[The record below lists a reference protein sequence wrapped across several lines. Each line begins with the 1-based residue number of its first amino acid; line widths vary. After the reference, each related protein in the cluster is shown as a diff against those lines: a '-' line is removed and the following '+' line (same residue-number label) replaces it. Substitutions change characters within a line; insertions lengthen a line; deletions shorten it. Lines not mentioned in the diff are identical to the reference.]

1 MKIDRRLRPERV
13 VSTDDTRYQIED
25 PYLDVEHKV
34 LVATNGWALVA
45 LPVEVAEGETSR
57 YVGCRLLD
65 MARTVSP
72 DEEIEI
78 LGDQV
83 GPDGPSWP
91 TDQDRKFPAW
101 REVLP
106 KKKPGDPGTVTV
118 GLDATQLRAIA
129 LALGA
134 GAYGYEDD
142 DAPCQV
148 AITIDLD
155 DPDGASALHVDLL
168 APRAPGAVGVLKP
181 CRVTSGGPCIVHV
194 PPKPKEVP

>member
-45 LPVEVAEGETSR
+45 LPVEVTEGEASR
-57 YVGCRLLD
+57 YVSTDLLD
-65 MARTVSP
+65 VARRFTA

-101 REVLP
+101 RQVVP
-106 KKKPGDPGTVTV
+106 TKKPGDPGTVTV

-134 GAYGYEDD
+134 GAYGYEDED
-142 DAPCQV
+142 VRCQV
-148 AITIDLD
+148 RITLDLEE
-155 DPDGASALHVDLL
+155 PDAAMQVELG
-168 APRAPGAVGVLKP
+168 APRVANALALLMP
-181 CRVTSGGPCIVHV
+181 CRLVPDRPSITYV
-194 PPKPKEVP
+194 PPKPKET